1 MHRYSLGN
9 VLLIAAQRPE
19 ATYVAGY
26 RVWQELGR
34 QVRKGERGIA
44 IFVPHIYRPKTDGET
59 ASQDDDRPSPH
70 LFEQQASKPL
80 MEAATAVLDQK
91 PSEPSR
97 IRFGIGYVFDVAQTD
112 GPELAGQWGY
122 LTGDAETAKEAI
134 RKLEYFATTLG
145 YTIDRD
151 DEPGRVR
158 GHCDHKAR
166 RIVLDSALDAPN
178 QAATL
183 AHELAHALL
192 HDGITD
198 YRERRAVNETE
209 AESAAYAVV
218 VGLGFDPTSCQLP
231 YVAGWTGGDVTML
244 REAAKRVQTTASK
257 LLDVAEATEK
267 EAA

>member
-1 MHRYSLGN
+1 
-9 VLLIAAQRPE
+9 
-19 ATYVAGY
+19 
-26 RVWQELGR
+26 
-34 QVRKGERGIA
+34 
-44 IFVPHIYRPKTDGET
+44 
-59 ASQDDDRPSPH
+59 
-70 LFEQQASKPL
+70 
-80 MEAATAVLDQK
+80 
-91 PSEPSR
+91 
-97 IRFGIGYVFDVAQTD
+97 VFDVGQTD

-122 LTGDAETAKEAI
+122 LTGDPDTAREAI

-145 YTIDRD
+145 YAIDRD

-158 GHCDHKAR
+158 GHCDHKGR
-166 RIVLDSALDAPN
+166 RIVLDLALDAPN

-198 YRERRAVNETE
+198 YRERRAVYETE
-209 AESAAYAVV
+209 AESVAYAVV
-218 VGLGFDPTSCQLP
+218 LGLGFDPTACQLP
-231 YVAGWTGGDVTML
+231 YLAGWTGGDVAML